1 MDKILR
7 YLSRHGALIFG
18 MLMSACAIKTFFSLL
33 TYFSMYNLVW
43 LLIYTGFA
51 AYNLNNYFRRR

>member
-18 MLMSACAIKTFFSLL
+18 MLMAACAIKTFFSLL
-33 TYFSMYNLVW
+33 AYFSMYNLVW
-43 LLIYTGFA
+43 LLIYGGFA
-51 AYNLNNYFRRR
+51 AYNLYNYFGRR

>member
-18 MLMSACAIKTFFSLL
+18 MLMAACAIKTFFSLL
-33 TYFSMYNLVW
+33 VSFTMYNLVW
-43 LLIYTGFA
+43 FIIYGGFA
-51 AYNLNNYFRRR
+51 MYNLNNYFRRR

>member
-7 YLSRHGALIFG
+7 YLSENLSLIFG
-18 MLMSACAIKTFFSLL
+18 IFMGACAVKAFFALL
-33 TYFSMYNLVW
+33 TYFSMYNVIW
-43 LLIYTGFA
+43 LIIYGGLA

>member
-18 MLMSACAIKTFFSLL
+18 MLMAACAVKTLFSLL

-43 LLIYTGFA
+43 LLIYGGFA
-51 AYNLNNYFRRR
+51 VYNLNNYFRRR